1 MSDTPVPTNDKYRV
15 SNRFKGENAPVEVIN
30 DGVDPVEYFDDEK
43 LVVENS
49 VKLAQLLKESKHA
62 VIYTGG
68 TLAHKN
74 NNLSWSI
81 YISRHS

>member
-49 VKLAQLLKESKHA
+49 VKLARLLKESKHA

-68 TLAHKN
+68 IFSPN
-74 NNLSWSI
+74 
-81 YISRHS
+81 